1 LFEAVTAPIGSSR
14 RDRLRAA
21 LVADIHAEAYRQIA
35 DAGFAAVSMTG
46 IAQRLGL
53 SPAASVS
60 VLRVA

>member
-1 LFEAVTAPIGSSR
+1 MT
-14 RDRLRAA
+14 LRAA

-46 IAQRLGL
+46 IAQSLGL